1 MIEDVDRIM
10 DVMAAAFDPQWG
22 EAWNRNQ
29 VSSSL
34 AVPTTHYRLIG
45 ADGKP
50 PEEGAMAAGFS
61 MVRAA
66 PGEEELLLIGV
77 KPDNRGGGI
86 GWRLLEL
93 FADDARKRGAERI
106 FLEMRENNPAI
117 SLYHSFGFNQIG
129 RRPRYYKMPDGNR
142 IDAIT
147 YGMNL

>member
-1 MIEDVDRIM
+1 MIDDVDRIM

-93 FADDARKRGAERI
+93 C
-106 FLEMRENNPAI
+106 
-117 SLYHSFGFNQIG
+117 
-129 RRPRYYKMPDGNR
+129 
-142 IDAIT
+142 
-147 YGMNL
+147 